1 MVKIEKHDFGDEVL
15 YDITYDDI
23 IVGLDYELE
32 SCSADYFDQRLCD
45 LSEKDLLEIKKKLD
59 KENMLIKPLIL

>member
-1 MVKIEKHDFGDEVL
+1 MVKIEKHDFDDEVL
-15 YDITYDDI
+15 YDI

-45 LSEKDLLEIKKKLD
+45 LSEKDLLEMKKELD
-59 KENMLIKPLIL
+59 KLKLI